1 MLWLIVGR
9 CGRSHDHGHQ
19 RRLNQCHLITVRT
32 RTRHADRNAIGF
44 SQQTALAPALGAIG
58 GVRSGRFPMHIK
70 QKVKTLGSTAQLALR
85 GQPDGR
91 IRH

>member
-1 MLWLIVGR
+1 MAIV
-9 CGRSHDHGHQ
+9 
-19 RRLNQCHLITVRT
+19 TVVY
-32 RTRHADRNAIGF
+32 
-44 SQQTALAPALGAIG
+44 P
-58 GVRSGRFPMHIK
+58 SGREAHPPLNPPPTSWGGGGGERWDERPMHIK